1 MSVIAVSFTS
11 SGSDVY
17 NFVFDKFI
25 DDTLPRTWAE
35 STNFSFS
42 VSGSAILTGPAR
54 SQRHIWA
61 ISSPVDNLTA
71 ANFDEMYK
79 AWDLDRSA
87 GLSVAL
93 GVVDQ
98 TFGDTLTTNAV
109 FSTAPS
115 YSKFGPF
122 NMLVSFGLTE
132 V

>member
-11 SGSDVY
+11 SGSTVY
-17 NFVFDKFI
+17 NFVFDKFT
-25 DDTLPRTWAE
+25 DDSLPRTYAE
-35 STNFSFS
+35 TSNFAFS
-42 VSGSAILTGPAR
+42 VNGTAILTGPAR

-61 ISSPVDNLTA
+61 ISSPLDNATA
-71 ANFDEMYK
+71 ASFDEMYM

-93 GVVDQ
+93 GIVDQ

-115 YSKFGPF
+115 YSKYGPA

>member
-11 SGSDVY
+11 SEPSVY
-17 NFVFDKFI
+17 NFVFDKFT
-25 DDTLPRTWAE
+25 DDSLPRSYAD
-35 STNFSFS
+35 SNNFSFS
-42 VSGSAILTGPAR
+42 ANGTAILTGPAR
-54 SQRHIWA
+54 TQRHLWA
-61 ISSPVDNLTA
+61 ISTPLDNATA
-71 ANFDEMYK
+71 AEFDEMYR

-93 GVVDQ
+93 GIVDQ
-98 TFGDTLTTNAV
+98 TFGDTLTTNAI

-115 YSKFGPF
+115 YSKYGPA

>member
-1 MSVIAVSFTS
+1 
-11 SGSDVY
+11 
-17 NFVFDKFI
+17 
-25 DDTLPRTWAE
+25 
-35 STNFSFS
+35 
-42 VSGSAILTGPAR
+42 
-54 SQRHIWA
+54 
-61 ISSPVDNLTA
+61 
-71 ANFDEMYK
+71 MYM

-93 GVVDQ
+93 GIVDQ

-115 YSKFGPF
+115 YSKYGPA

>member
-11 SGSDVY
+11 SESDVY

-25 DDTLPRTWAE
+25 DDNLPRTWAE

-42 VSGSAILTGPAR
+42 VNGSAILTGPAR

-61 ISSPVDNLTA
+61 ISSPVANTVA
-71 ANFDEMYK
+71 ADFDDMYK

-93 GVVDQ
+93 GVIDQ
-98 TFGDTLTTNAV
+98 TFGATLTTNAV

-115 YSKFGPF
+115 YSKFGGAD
-122 NMLVSFGLTE
+122 MLVSFGLTE